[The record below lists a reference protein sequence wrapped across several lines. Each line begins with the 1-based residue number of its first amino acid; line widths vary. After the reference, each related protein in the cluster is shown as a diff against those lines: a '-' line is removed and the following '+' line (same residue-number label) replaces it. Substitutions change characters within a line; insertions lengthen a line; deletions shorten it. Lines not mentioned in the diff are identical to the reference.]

1 MSHRLG
7 GRLAVLGAAVLVGLV
22 AGADDEVIQEP
33 TAEEAV
39 HRTDGMVHGA
49 PDGGAAAFLMGDG
62 GRFEVGEPIAFA
74 YGLIN
79 VNRVGEDGS
88 REAVSVVRPMPA
100 FDPHNGSW
108 FSVIGPDGEELPYKG
123 PYVSWGAIKEDQKL
137 SLWPGEFAGRTMEVN
152 LLFDFSRPG
161 EYRVRWH
168 HGWDGAG
175 LVSNEVGIEVA
186 PASGIE

>member
-1 MSHRLG
+1 MTRRSGGPLVILG
-7 GRLAVLGAAVLVGLV
+7 LVSVVGLVLGA
-22 AGADDEVIQEP
+22 DERESP
-33 TAEEAV
+33 EDEAEEAV
-39 HRTDGMVHGA
+39 YRTDGMVHGA
-49 PDGGAAAFLMGDG
+49 PDGGVAGFLLGDG
-62 GRFEVGEPIAFA
+62 GRFEVAEPIAFA
-74 YGLIN
+74 YGLIS

-100 FDPHNGSW
+100 FDPHNESW

-123 PYVSWGAIKEDQKL
+123 PYVSWAAIKEDQKV

-168 HGWDGAG
+168 HGWDGTG
-175 LVSNEVGIEVA
+175 LVSNEVGIEVL
-186 PASGIE
+186 PASGTE